1 MHPSDLSWTFAFVDD
16 AVVVGR
22 CQESPGDLLEL
33 STFTSM
39 YLLRVES
46 AHFAEDTPQTFA
58 VNIKDN
64 ITWIFIQEMCLPGA
78 YTVLS
83 FFVTLQYKHHFSP
96 VFLPVTIPGL

>member
-1 MHPSDLSWTFAFVDD
+1 MHPSDLSWTFAFVED

-64 ITWIFIQEMCLPGA
+64 ITWIFHTGD
-78 YTVLS
+78 
-83 FFVTLQYKHHFSP
+83 
-96 VFLPVTIPGL
+96 VFTRRLHCNELFGYSSI